1 VVARLRARLGFY
13 LGQRCGAASSCPCR
27 GGLPTASNDPTC
39 GAATKKNNS
48 HVGAVVGPWC

>member
-1 VVARLRARLGFY
+1 MVARLRARLGFY